1 MLRIQTLNTPHKFH
15 AVGGRHSF
23 HPPASNCGQL
33 FPKGYV
39 DNRDEPRT
47 KLGGGLTASRQAG
60 QTDYLARPQPKNR
73 PEAYPLGYV
82 EDLFEVRTQL
92 GVCFS
97 SRS

>member
-47 KLGGGLTASRQAG
+47 KLGGSNSLPSGWSNRLSSKAAAEEQAG
-60 QTDYLARPQPKNR
+60 GVPS
-73 PEAYPLGYV
+73 G
-82 EDLFEVRTQL
+82 VR
-92 GVCFS
+92 
-97 SRS
+97 